1 MTQPRVLPEL
11 EDVAPAQAVEEYER
25 WLAGSAS
32 DDAYLYTDLRVR
44 FDARD
49 DDVLV
54 QAPDLSIETTGTSVV
69 MRTQALESGIDLS
82 VLAEPLRRFL
92 DLCDGERTLGS
103 ARRDSGLAASEIDRI
118 LAGAFGTVLFS
129 PLAVAELDQRIPAS
143 EIVRFPGSP
152 YEIPRNYWGNMAS
165 VRNRLGA
172 LFDRSDEPLRA
183 LDELRALHVVTLLGD
198 DGKTFYRPAS
208 RIAEKGILP
217 GTLWRTPSRTL
228 ETPGGTRFVEGPRV
242 NATFLGGDVY
252 GSLLAELAGDPDA
265 TAARR
270 EHRDAD
276 GLDWGRIVRGRAE
289 ADPDDAEWFCPPRPI
304 TIEHVESLFQSLSLA
319 LVSGDA
325 SDPVHAAD
333 FHQKFVRLH
342 PFRAANQSLAMNIVN
357 DLLTQTAPVSRAG
370 LTTVGMPHLI
380 LDHLALRLAPDAYRR
395 VFALAT
401 WEWTTPYDSGA
412 ERLRFYADRKR
423 RAFSFI
429 KRLASASDAA
439 EARSMARAEPRDARV
454 ALLFLAPSDY
464 AART

>member
-1 MTQPRVLPEL
+1 MTHPRALPDL
-11 EDVAPAQAVEEYER
+11 GDVAQASAVEEYER
-25 WLAGSAS
+25 WLAGTAS

-49 DDVLV
+49 DDLLV
-54 QAPDLSIETTGTSVV
+54 QAPDLSVETAGAGALL
-69 MRTQALESGIDLS
+69 RTPTLESSIELNVPAD
-82 VLAEPLRRFL
+82 AARRFL
-92 DLCDGERTLGS
+92 DLFDGERTLGI
-103 ARRDSGLAASEIDRI
+103 ARREAGLAASEIDRI
-118 LAGAFGTVLFS
+118 LEGAFGKVLFS
-129 PLAVAELDQRIPAS
+129 PLAVAELDRKIPAS

-152 YEIPRNYWGNMAS
+152 YEIPRNYWKNMAS
-165 VRNRLGA
+165 VRHRLGA
-172 LFDRSDEPLRA
+172 LFERPDDPLRA
-183 LDELRALHVVTLLGD
+183 LDELRVLHVVTLLGE

-228 ETPGGTRFVEGPRV
+228 ETAGGTRFVEGPRV
-242 NATFLGGDVY
+242 NASFLGGDVY

-265 TAARR
+265 TADRR
-270 EHRDAD
+270 EHGDAD
-276 GLDWGRIVRGRAE
+276 GLDWGRVARGRA
-289 ADPDDAEWFCPPRPI
+289 DGDSVDAAWFCPPRPI
-304 TIEHVESLFQSLSLA
+304 TVEHVESLFHSLSLA
-319 LVSGDA
+319 LGSGEA
-325 SDPVHAAD
+325 SDPVHVAD

-342 PFRAANQSLAMNIVN
+342 PFRSANQSLAMNIVN

-401 WEWTTPYDSGA
+401 WEWTTPYESGA

-423 RAFSFI
+423 RAFAFI
-429 KRLASASDAA
+429 KRLAMARDAA

-464 AART
+464 SPRA